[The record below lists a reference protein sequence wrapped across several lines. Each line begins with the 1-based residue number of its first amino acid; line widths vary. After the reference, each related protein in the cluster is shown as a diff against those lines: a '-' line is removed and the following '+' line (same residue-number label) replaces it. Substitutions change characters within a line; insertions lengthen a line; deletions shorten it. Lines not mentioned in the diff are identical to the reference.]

1 MQLKM
6 LKPALL
12 KARVTK
18 STGAWYKLITDEGH
32 VLEARLKG
40 LMRLDGLR
48 STNPVSV
55 GDFVQIEN
63 EDGDWM
69 ICHIEARQN
78 YIIRKSPAKR
88 AHSHILASN
97 IDQALILITA
107 SKPRTSSGFIDRFL
121 LTAEAYH
128 IPPILVFNKQD
139 ILTEKDL
146 LIQNKFIDIYSGIGY
161 PCMLVSSITGEG
173 VDEIK
178 AVLKDKT
185 SLFIGH
191 SGVGKSTLANA
202 IDNTLAL
209 KTGEVSVKHQK
220 GKHTTTFAE
229 MFFLRFGGSVID
241 IPGIKE
247 FGVTGFK
254 NYEVNHYYREMA
266 ALLPKCKFNNCMHI
280 NEPKCAVRKALDLGE
295 ISEERY
301 KNYLSIIEDIK
312 EAKEY

>member
-1 MQLKM
+1 MQKTV
-6 LKPALL
+6 LL
-12 KARVTK
+12 RARVTK
-18 STGAWYKLITDEGH
+18 STGAWYKLITDEGFP
-32 VLEARLKG
+32 VDARLKG
-40 LMRLDGLR
+40 LMRLDGLS
-48 STNPVSV
+48 STNPVAV
-55 GDFVQIEN
+55 GDYVEIEN

-69 ICHIEARQN
+69 ISKIEARNN

-88 AHSHILASN
+88 AHSHILAAN

-128 IPPILVFNKQD
+128 IPSILVFNKQD
-139 ILTEKDL
+139 ILSEKDL
-146 LIQNKFIDIYSGIGY
+146 IIQNKFIAIYSKLGY
-161 PCMLVSSITGEG
+161 PCQLVSSIKGDG

-178 AVLKDKT
+178 SLLKDKT

-202 IDNTLAL
+202 IDKNLDL
-209 KTGEVSVKHQK
+209 KTGEVSVKHEK

-229 MFFLRFGGSVID
+229 MFFLSFGGSIID

-247 FGVTGFK
+247 FGVVGFED
-254 NYEVNHYYREMA
+254 YEVNHYFREMA
-266 ALLPKCKFNNCMHI
+266 AYLPACKFNNCMHI
-280 NEPKCAVRKALDLGE
+280 NEPKCAVIKALEQGE
-295 ISEERY
+295 ISAERY
-301 KNYLSIIEDIK
+301 KNYLSILEDID